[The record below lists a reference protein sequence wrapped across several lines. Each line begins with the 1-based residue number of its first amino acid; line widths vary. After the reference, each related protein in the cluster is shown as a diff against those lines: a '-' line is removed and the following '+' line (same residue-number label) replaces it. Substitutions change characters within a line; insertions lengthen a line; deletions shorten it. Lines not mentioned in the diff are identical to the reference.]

1 MENEKKVEYIQ
12 VRTPDIMKIGEYVVK
27 AKGANRTMAQ
37 FAEECGIGASTLSR
51 IANGKIRKPLT
62 EEVIRSI
69 YEHRD
74 EESNITLDTFM
85 RLNGFMEK
93 ERYER
98 GITPEREYARNEDL
112 RNRERQ
118 MKNAIVMA
126 LLDRDIPVV
135 RGDRS
140 TGTIKLKSSFGVEAF
155 LDYKFYIKN
164 APQEHWC
171 FRTFPQQ
178 YRERMPLSFFMDRI
192 NAAMTRMFLIDAWEP
207 ELLKNVKVSF
217 VFCDEKLYEYARNQF
232 KGAPIKSAMSVILIE
247 AENETIIEETWI
259 SSSVETPSVLLRP
272 IQNVEEPE
280 EKFILSPEEYFDSE
294 LWRKSDE

>member
-74 EESNITLDTFM
+74 EESNITLNAFM

-98 GITPEREYARNEDL
+98 GIAPEREYA
-112 RNRERQ
+112 
-118 MKNAIVMA
+118 
-126 LLDRDIPVV
+126 
-135 RGDRS
+135 
-140 TGTIKLKSSFGVEAF
+140 
-155 LDYKFYIKN
+155 
-164 APQEHWC
+164 
-171 FRTFPQQ
+171 
-178 YRERMPLSFFMDRI
+178 
-192 NAAMTRMFLIDAWEP
+192 
-207 ELLKNVKVSF
+207 
-217 VFCDEKLYEYARNQF
+217 
-232 KGAPIKSAMSVILIE
+232 
-247 AENETIIEETWI
+247 
-259 SSSVETPSVLLRP
+259 
-272 IQNVEEPE
+272 
-280 EKFILSPEEYFDSE
+280 
-294 LWRKSDE
+294 